1 MITVCGG
8 FAFGG
13 VVAIKVPFGHIFS
26 MTLGSFGNQG
36 VCDQGREVIPLA
48 IAVDQLKGLGL
59 KFGEGTGL
67 MGID

>member
-1 MITVCGG
+1 
-8 FAFGG
+8 
-13 VVAIKVPFGHIFS
+13 

-59 KFGEGTGL
+59 KFVEGTGL